1 MARRVVFLSWLVLLV
16 LGTAGPA
23 SAQGSIGGTNCSTT
37 GQNTQVRDVL
47 RDLYLWYQHLPDANP
62 SRYSSPEA
70 YLEAVR
76 YRPLDSSF
84 SYITTKAA
92 NDAFYSDS
100 QFIGYG
106 LSTTTS
112 DTEMRILQVF
122 DDSPASEAGLAR
134 GDRILEINGRSVSS
148 LIASGQ
154 IGGAFG
160 ASEIGV
166 ESRVRFAHRNGEEH
180 TRTLTKRLVTIPT
193 VSLTRVFEVDGR
205 KVGYLF
211 FRNFVRPSYEAL
223 NQAFAAL
230 KEAGVEDLVLDL
242 RYNGGGLVDV
252 AVHLS
257 SLIGGAVTRGNVF
270 AEFRHNDRNTRYNE
284 TLRFEDTPHPL
295 NLSRLFVIA
304 TRSSASASELVVN
317 SLRPFIPV
325 TVIGDRTYGK
335 PVGQYGIDF
344 CDKVLAPVAF
354 SLVNANGQGD
364 YFDGIAADCAAPDD
378 IEHDLGTADE
388 GSLFEAL
395 HVIRTGSCS
404 ATSDVSRKLR
414 APAGLQRATG
424 WQSMLNAQ

>member
-1 MARRVVFLSWLVLLV
+1 MSRRVIFLSWLLLFV
-16 LGTAGPA
+16 PGVAPA
-23 SAQGSIGGTNCSTT
+23 RAQGLTTNCSTT
-37 GQNTQVRDVL
+37 GQNTFVRDTL
-47 RDLYLWYQHLPDANP
+47 RDLYLWYQHLPNVSP

-76 YRPLDSSF
+76 YKPLDTHY
-84 SYITTKAA
+84 SYITGKAA

-122 DDSPASEAGLAR
+122 DDSPASEASLAR

-154 IGGAFG
+154 IGSAFG

-166 ESRVRFAHRNGEEH
+166 ESRIRFAHRDGEE
-180 TRTLTKRLVTIPT
+180 RTATMTKRLVTIPT

-211 FRNFVRPSYEAL
+211 FRNFVRPSYAAL
-223 NQAFAAL
+223 DDAFAAL
-230 KEAGVEDLVLDL
+230 KEAGVQDLVLDL

-284 TLRFEDTPHPL
+284 TLRFEETEQAL

-304 TRSSASASELVVN
+304 TRSSASASELVIN

-354 SLVNANGQGD
+354 SLVNADGQGD
-364 YFDGIAADCAAPDD
+364 YFEGIAADCAAPDD
-378 IEHDLGTADE
+378 IEHDLGFADE
-388 GSLFEAL
+388 GSLSEAL

-404 ATSDVSRKLR
+404 TTTEVSRKLR
-414 APAGLQRATG
+414 APAGVQRATG
-424 WQSMLNAQ
+424 WQSLINAH